1 MNSSRIVPTI
11 IIVGILVIC
20 GLLGSILVGSNDQ
33 EESNGS
39 VYTVSVNYDHDIV
52 GCTGVGEYP
61 EGSPVILKATPVA
74 GDVIYGWFDKDGKR
88 ISSEDT
94 YCIDILKEDT
104 QLYVISINGF
114 DGKRTFY
121 TPSNYIDGHE
131 IWTITNVYTKEVVAV
146 LEGTNVE
153 YTFEE
158 PGYYQGIM
166 KNDTQTFTQS
176 YRINGEV
183 KRLFVWEYGTNDYG
197 VIWSTTFDRYEEIYN
212 SKSVEER
219 RLTTNENT
227 TGFVTYTDD
236 DIVDLTSYLEKKSV
250 GMTQQ
255 QRANFVLDFVQ
266 KIQYIADETTTGYT
280 EYWKLPYETLFD
292 KSGDCED
299 TSILYA
305 SIMKAMG
312 YDVALMIFPGHM
324 AVGIGLE
331 NGTGIKNVYDGVDYY
346 YCETTSEGWEVGEKP
361 SKYTDVKMVII

>member
-1 MNSSRIVPTI
+1 MDSSRVVPAI

-20 GLLGSILVGSNDQ
+20 GLIGTVLVNVNDQ
-33 EESNGS
+33 QETGDPL
-39 VYTVSVNYDHDIV
+39 YAVSVNYDDDII
-52 GCTGVGEYP
+52 GCTGTGDYS
-61 EGSPVILKATPVA
+61 EGSSVILKATPIA
-74 GDVIYGWFDKDGKR
+74 GDVIYGWFDKDGNKV
-88 ISSEDT
+88 SSEET
-94 YCIDILKEDT
+94 YSITDLKEDV
-104 QLYVISINGF
+104 QLYVISIDEF
-114 DGKRTFY
+114 DGDRTFH
-121 TPSNYIDGHE
+121 TPSNYVDGHE
-131 IWTITNVYTKEVVAV
+131 IWTITNVYTRKVVAV
-146 LEGTNVE
+146 LEGADVE

-158 PGYYQGIM
+158 PGYYQGVM

-183 KRLFVWEYGTNDYG
+183 KRLFVWEYGTSDYG
-197 VIWSTTFDRYEEIYN
+197 VIWSTTFEKYEEIYN
-212 SKSVEER
+212 SKSIEER

-236 DIVDLTSYLEKKSV
+236 DIVDLTSFLERKSI

-266 KIQYIADETTTGYT
+266 KIEYIADETTTGYT

-292 KSGDCED
+292 KCGDCED

-331 NGTGIKNVYDGVDYY
+331 NGTGVKNRYDGVDYY

-361 SKYTDVKMVII
+361 DKYTDVKMVVI